1 MRPFT
6 ALACL
11 LLCAPAPRA
20 QDTPAPGYVLSVERG
35 SALELRAVWEPF
47 RTSKWGLFEQL
58 PALRTPVV
66 ARERASYDGA
76 AFEAFLPDHPVAL
89 GEVWKVDDG
98 AVLGFLR
105 QFHAGVGLKGLD
117 KGEAAGTYVCL
128 RAVSESAFELLL
140 RAHAVIQLEE
150 DVVFKPAQFEGRL
163 VLEREGGKLRAFQL
177 ELPVRDPNAGAVRR
191 KTEHRATRADIGF
204 VPRMELSSGAP
215 PTLDWPEQI
224 PDEEARQAL
233 RRAFYA
239 FEALDWL
246 PLDQAALRAR
256 EEQKPLHLIV
266 LLGALDDDSC

>member
-1 MRPFT
+1 MRPSI

-11 LLCAPAPRA
+11 LLGAPAPTA
-20 QDTPAPGYVLSVERG
+20 QDTPAPGYVLAVERG

-58 PALRTPVV
+58 PALRTPAV
-66 ARERASYDGA
+66 ARERATYDGA
-76 AFEAFLPDHPVAL
+76 AFEVFLPGRPVAL
-89 GEVWKVDDG
+89 GDVWKVDDG

-163 VLEREGGKLRAFQL
+163 VLERDGGDDGGKLRAFHL
-177 ELPVRDPNAGAVRR
+177 ELPLRDPNAGDR
-191 KTEHRATRADIGF
+191 KS
-204 VPRMELSSGAP
+204 V
-215 PTLDWPEQI
+215 
-224 PDEEARQAL
+224 
-233 RRAFYA
+233 
-239 FEALDWL
+239 
-246 PLDQAALRAR
+246 
-256 EEQKPLHLIV
+256 V
-266 LLGALDDDSC
+266 